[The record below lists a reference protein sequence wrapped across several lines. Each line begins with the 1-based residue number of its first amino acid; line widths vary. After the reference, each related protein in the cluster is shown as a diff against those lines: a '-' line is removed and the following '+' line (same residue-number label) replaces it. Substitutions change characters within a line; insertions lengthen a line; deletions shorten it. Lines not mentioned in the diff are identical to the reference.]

1 MSTQIIPASAYPQ
14 ETLRSFLNSA
24 PLSFSNLDWLSAQER
39 LEGQFCYAL
48 SDESQIIALMSCEPE
63 NKDAAWL
70 RFFVSESDGNH
81 AQYFRSLL
89 DQALSELQ
97 KAGITALYT
106 LSFKSWQEQLFTN
119 SAFLP
124 FTRIIT
130 LILPTTN
137 NIRIEPLRGVEMRV
151 MTAEDLPELETV
163 DHAAF
168 SSPWQL
174 NARALQAAFAAC
186 SYNTVAL
193 MDHRIV
199 AYQMTAANFYT
210 SHLARLAV
218 HPSAQKKGLGFRLT
232 LDAIQETAARGGTE
246 MTVNTQTNNAESL
259 RLYYQLGFSQHGK
272 LIPVFQ
278 RAVQDFQ

>member
-1 MSTQIIPASAYPQ
+1 
-14 ETLRSFLNSA
+14 
-24 PLSFSNLDWLSAQER
+24 
-39 LEGQFCYAL
+39 
-48 SDESQIIALMSCEPE
+48 
-63 NKDAAWL
+63 
-70 RFFVSESDGNH
+70 
-81 AQYFRSLL
+81 
-89 DQALSELQ
+89 
-97 KAGITALYT
+97 
-106 LSFKSWQEQLFTN
+106 
-119 SAFLP
+119 
-124 FTRIIT
+124 
-130 LILPTTN
+130 
-137 NIRIEPLRGVEMRV
+137 
-151 MTAEDLPELETV
+151 
-163 DHAAF
+163 
-168 SSPWQL
+168 

-218 HPSAQKKGLGFRLT
+218 HPSAQKKALGLRLT